1 MCRAFPTTLRGV
13 ARGWYGRLSLAS
25 IRSFDQLAREF
36 EANFLISTRP
46 NPTVASLLEMRQ
58 KEDEALGPYLA
69 RSTREIRATQSHAS
83 RLSIQKAPW
92 RGNRCHSWRPGCG
105 WHNSLIRKTYARV
118 EVQKRPRARRD
129 LEITFESKGEYSD
142 HDDALVMT
150 ARIVNARVKRIM
162 IDTGSSADILYFDA
176 FLKLGMTNRDLVPI
190 TSTLTGFTGDVI
202 TPTGITTLPMTFDDE
217 PRTKT
222 LIVHFMVVELH
233 SAYHVIIGRSTLNK
247 LRAVVSTYHR
257 SMKFSTSAGLGE
269 QKGQLAQW
277 LSSSDGQLSVQHP
290 ATCASW
296 PALAGGQPTTGNGPQ
311 RWQPDCTVANRRVAS
326 RRLANPRPAWPPSY
340 AAACMAA
347 SAGGSPRGRRRLQ
360 QPAQRGGLLPLR
372 EVAPR
377 AASERGSG
385 RLWVTCGTRGS
396 TAHVAIAFATQRR
409 RRNPMAATTRVA
421 AAVRKGEGKKSL
433 GHSFWQNDDFT
444 PENFRNSNYIL

>member
-13 ARGWYGRLSLAS
+13 ARGWYGRLPLAS

-36 EANFLISTRP
+36 EANFLISTQP
-46 NPTVASLLEMRQ
+46 KPTVASLLEMRQ
-58 KEDEALGPYLA
+58 KEDEVLGPYLA
-69 RSTREIRATQSHAS
+69 RSTREIRATQ
-83 RLSIQKAPW
+83 
-92 RGNRCHSWRPGCG
+92 
-105 WHNSLIRKTYARV
+105 
-118 EVQKRPRARRD
+118 VQKRPRARRD

-311 RWQPDCTVANRRVAS
+311 RWQPDCTVAS